1 MSIAGNEL
9 FELSRGV
16 LDAASKK
23 VSLIED
29 ITRRTKMLAM
39 NALIEA
45 ARAGDAGRGFAVVA
59 NEVSEISKQV
69 NVITKELRS
78 EIVSRVDHLTTTG
91 SAMVQEMHGKR
102 LADLSLN
109 MIEIIDRNLYERS
122 CDVRWWA
129 TDSAVVDCAA
139 DPSDDRRRHA
149 SQRLGVILES
159 YTVYLDLW
167 IADLKGEV
175 IATGRPTRYP
185 SALGARVADEG
196 WFRQALATRTGND
209 FTVGDVARNSR
220 LDDRVVATYATAIR
234 RDGLADSEPVGVLG
248 IFFDWEPQAAA
259 VVEGVRLEEAERNRT
274 RCLLLDARHR
284 LIASSDG
291 KGMLTEVFPLRRT
304 DEAMGHYVDSSGRI
318 IGYSLTPGY
327 ETYKGLGWY
336 GVIVQDPER
345 GGGAGGA
352 NSFPPTAGSAD

>member
-1 MSIAGNEL
+1 MSMAGNEL

-16 LDAASKK
+16 LDVASKK
-23 VSLIED
+23 VSLIEE

-59 NEVSEISKQV
+59 NEVSDISRQV
-69 NVITKELRS
+69 NTITRELRS

-91 SAMVQEMHGKR
+91 SAMVREMHGRR

-139 DPSDDRRRHA
+139 DPTPETRRHA
-149 SQRLGVILES
+149 AHRLGVILES

-167 IADLKGEV
+167 ICDLKGEV
-175 IATGRPTRYP
+175 IANGRPDRYP
-185 SALGARVADEG
+185 AALGARVEG
-196 WFRQALATRTGND
+196 EAWFRQALATGNGGE
-209 FTVGDVARNSR
+209 FTVGDVARNER
-220 LDDRVVATYATAIR
+220 LDHRVVATYATAIR
-234 RDGLADSEPVGVLG
+234 RDGEADGEPIGVLG

-259 VVEGVRLEEAERNRT
+259 VVQGVRLEEGERERS

-284 LIASSDG
+284 VIASSDG
-291 KGMLTEVFPLRRT
+291 RGLLTETVPLRRG
-304 DEAMGHYVDSSGRI
+304 AGSMGHYTDERGNLV
-318 IGYSLTPGY
+318 GYALTPGY
-327 ETYKGLGWY
+327 ETYRGLGWY
-336 GVIVQDPER
+336 GVIVQEP
-345 GGGAGGA
+345 
-352 NSFPPTAGSAD
+352 